1 MKKYFFFLL
10 VLSALPGFGQNEVSN
25 LNSRLYYF
33 NNGEKVYSEDSK
45 TLHFDLKRREIRSFP
60 LRIQSSGDVFLFINN
75 ALFKKGKELQIHE
88 KDLNSGNSFLLTI
101 YSFDKNNDL
110 KIGIGE
116 TVFFD
121 PSEGQLKDKRVGYGY
136 NNFINIVF
144 VIFLI
149 VFSVV
154 KVSLGR
160 DIVDFFKLGFMFSS
174 RNRDENIFRNRLM
187 SPPTLAF
194 IIIYSLIISFLILVV
209 QEEKY
214 ISESLGYLI
223 GNWLLWTLALIVLL
237 FLKSGLIRLFLYIFN
252 ISKVFPFHFYNYLRI
267 SVVLLMVTALFALLL
282 SWTIPFYNSK
292 NFIVY
297 ALIFGAFLRTLFVFL
312 KLNSEVGYK
321 NFHLFSYLCA
331 TELLPFFWIVFI
343 GKNFIEL

>member
-1 MKKYFFFLL
+1 MKRYFFFLL
-10 VLSALPGFGQNEVSN
+10 VLCALPGFGQHEVSN
-25 LNSRLYYF
+25 LNSRLYHF

-45 TLHFDLKRREIRSFP
+45 TLHFDLKRKEIRSFP
-60 LRIQSSGDVFLFINN
+60 LRIQSSGDVFVFINN
-75 ALFKKGKELQIHE
+75 TLFKKGKELLIHE
-88 KDLNSGNSFLLTI
+88 RDLNSGNSFLLTI
-101 YSFDKNNDL
+101 YRFDEDNDL

-116 TVFFD
+116 LAIFA
-121 PSEGQLKDKRVGYGY
+121 PPEGQLKDKRIGYGY

-144 VIFLI
+144 VVFLF

-154 KVSLGR
+154 KVTLGR
-160 DIVDFFKLGFMFSS
+160 DVVDFFKLGFMFSS

-297 ALIFGAFLRTLFVFL
+297 ALIFGAFLRALFVFL

-343 GKNFIEL
+343 G